1 MHDQSTQCASA
12 IVALPAVIDLGCQDR
27 AYEQLY
33 AAVADGASV
42 VIADL
47 TAATLCDCSSLRR
60 LVAIQHLAAARGGQL
75 RLAIT
80 PGSPVHHMAQ
90 LMDLDHLLPIYPS
103 VVQAAAA
110 GPLPH
115 LNAPGLRHPAAG
127 TAVVADIS
135 DLIGADLL
143 HILRWQAQF
152 GEIRRRRRDPASRPA
167 LATTWETLARLIDLH
182 MRAKDVICVPAI
194 CDPGRQGRT
203 LAREIEGAHEN
214 IREMI
219 RETSRQLPG
228 SPRWWHLATTTL
240 SAWTVQADCE
250 KHGLLADY
258 RRRAGPV
265 LRCQLA
271 LQWRAFMDAQIRD
284 QDLSRPRR
292 IVPGR
297 SAPQPDQRGVPAMS
311 TEDSAQGLARSSRVT
326 PASSTFPAVR
336 TPLVTARRVG
346 RAPMHP
352 GTHRERRRR
361 GTACDAAPMH

>member
-1 MHDQSTQCASA
+1 MHDQSAQRASV
-12 IVALPAVIDLGCQDR
+12 IVALPAVIDLARQYR
-27 AYEQLY
+27 AFEQLY
-33 AAVADGASV
+33 AAVADGAPV

-60 LVAIQHLAAARGGQL
+60 LIAIQHQAAARGGQL

-80 PGSPVHHMAQ
+80 PGSLVQHMAQ

-115 LNAPGLRHPAAG
+115 LNAHGLHHPAAG
-127 TAVVADIS
+127 TAVVADIT

-152 GEIRRRRRDPASRPA
+152 GEMRRRRRDPASRPA
-167 LATTWETLARLIDLH
+167 LATTWDTLARLIDLH

-203 LAREIEGAHEN
+203 LAREVEGAHEN

-219 RETSRQLPG
+219 RETGRQLPG

-240 SAWTVQADCE
+240 TAWTVQADYE
-250 KHGLLADY
+250 ERGLLADY
-258 RRRAGPV
+258 RHRAGPA

-284 QDLSRPRR
+284 QDPSRLHR
-292 IVPGR
+292 IFPGR
-297 SAPQPDQRGVPAMS
+297 STPRPDQ
-311 TEDSAQGLARSSRVT
+311 QGQRARSSAIVEGHASVQHVSGREDT
-326 PASSTFPAVR
+326 PPGHGLPGQPRPDASGHSSR
-336 TPLVTARRVG
+336 
-346 RAPMHP
+346 
-352 GTHRERRRR
+352 
-361 GTACDAAPMH
+361 AAPARHSL

>member
-1 MHDQSTQCASA
+1 MMHDQSAQCASA
-12 IVALPAVIDLGCQDR
+12 IVALPAVIDLGCPDR

-47 TAATLCDCSSLRR
+47 TATTLCDWSSLRR
-60 LVAIQHLAAARGGQL
+60 LVAIQHQAAARGGQL

-127 TAVVADIS
+127 TAVVADIT

-152 GEIRRRRRDPASRPA
+152 GEIRRRRRDPASWPA
-167 LATTWETLARLIDLH
+167 LATTWDTLARLIDLH
-182 MRAKDVICVPAI
+182 MRAKDVICVPAM

-219 RETSRQLPG
+219 RETGRQLPG

-250 KHGLLADY
+250 ERGLLADY
-258 RRRAGPV
+258 RRRAGPA

-271 LQWRAFMDAQIRD
+271 LQWRAFMDAQIRN

-292 IVPGR
+292 MFADG
-297 SAPQPDQRGVPAMS
+297 SAP
-311 TEDSAQGLARSSRVT
+311 
-326 PASSTFPAVR
+326 
-336 TPLVTARRVG
+336 
-346 RAPMHP
+346 
-352 GTHRERRRR
+352 
-361 GTACDAAPMH
+361 

>member
-1 MHDQSTQCASA
+1 MHDQSAQRASV
-12 IVALPAVIDLGCQDR
+12 IVALPAVIDLARQDR

-60 LVAIQHLAAARGGQL
+60 LVAIQHQAAARGGQL

-80 PGSPVHHMAQ
+80 AGSPVHHIAQ

-127 TAVVADIS
+127 TAVVADIT

-152 GEIRRRRRDPASRPA
+152 GAIRRRRRDPASLPA
-167 LATTWETLARLIDLH
+167 LATTWDTLARLIDLH
-182 MRAKDVICVPAI
+182 MRAQDVICVPAI

-250 KHGLLADY
+250 EHRLLADY
-258 RRRAGPV
+258 RRAGPA

-284 QDLSRPRR
+284 QDPSRPRR
-292 IVPGR
+292 IFPDR
-297 SAPQPDQRGVPAMS
+297 SAPQPDQRGVPRA
-311 TEDSAQGLARSSRVT
+311 ARKV
-326 PASSTFPAVR
+326 
-336 TPLVTARRVG
+336 
-346 RAPMHP
+346 
-352 GTHRERRRR
+352 
-361 GTACDAAPMH
+361 